1 MLNRMNENEK
11 EWAMG
16 VKYQLAQA
24 MSDDLGCQKQEA
36 FERLSEAW
44 HEAIGDGIEP
54 DVMAHVAL
62 FAALSD
68 LVDTYGEPAVAEFAD
83 RLASRIQG
91 GEFTIPAIVN

>member
-1 MLNRMNENEK
+1 M
-11 EWAMG
+11 
-16 VKYQLAQA
+16 KYQLAQT
-24 MSDDLGCQKQEA
+24 MDDDLGGQKQEA
-36 FERLSEAW
+36 FERLTEAW

-54 DVMAHVAL
+54 DVMAHVTL

-68 LVDTYGEPAVAEFAD
+68 LVETYGEPAVAEFAD

>member
-1 MLNRMNENEK
+1 
-11 EWAMG
+11 
-16 VKYQLAQA
+16 
-24 MSDDLGCQKQEA
+24 MSDDLGYQKKEA

-44 HEAIGDGIEP
+44 HDAVGDGIEP

-68 LVDTYGEPAVAEFAD
+68 LVETYGEPAVAEFAD

-91 GEFTIPAIVN
+91 GEFTIPAVVN

>member
-1 MLNRMNENEK
+1 M
-11 EWAMG
+11 A
-16 VKYQLAQA
+16 
-24 MSDDLGCQKQEA
+24 DDLVSQKREA

-68 LVDTYGEPAVAEFAD
+68 LVETYGESAVAEFAD
-83 RLASRIQG
+83 RLASRIED

>member
-1 MLNRMNENEK
+1 
-11 EWAMG
+11 MG
-16 VKYQLAQA
+16 VKNQLAQT
-24 MSDDLGCQKQEA
+24 MSDDLGDQKKEA

-44 HEAIGDGIEP
+44 HDAIGDGIEP

-68 LVDTYGEPAVAEFAD
+68 LVETYGEPAVAEFAD
-83 RLASRIQG
+83 RLANRIQG

>member
-1 MLNRMNENEK
+1 MC
-11 EWAMG
+11 
-16 VKYQLAQA
+16 VKNQLAQT
-24 MSDDLGCQKQEA
+24 MSDDLGDQKKEA

-44 HEAIGDGIEP
+44 HDAIGDGIEP

-68 LVDTYGEPAVAEFAD
+68 LVETYGEPAVAEFAD